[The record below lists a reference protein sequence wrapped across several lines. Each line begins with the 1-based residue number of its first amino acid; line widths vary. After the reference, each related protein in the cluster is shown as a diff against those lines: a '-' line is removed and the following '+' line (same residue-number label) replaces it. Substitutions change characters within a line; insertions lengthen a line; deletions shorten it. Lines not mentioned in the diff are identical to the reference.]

1 MKSLGYPVNKKH
13 NIFLILAILFSLSA
27 IFSEM
32 SNSEPVHTIP
42 FTLWVSASIAWLSSL
57 FLLKKHQK
65 IPAEEKNK
73 PDLSSD
79 TEALHNAV
87 AHFCAQIKSS
97 LESNHADMHRVKNIL
112 RDAVEEMSNSFS
124 GINEKTNRQQATLSE
139 LLQRADGSEAS
150 GNDFQHFLKEVDIT
164 LQNFVDLIVKTS
176 RNSMDMVY
184 MIDDVNQKMEHA
196 ETLLSDMGQI
206 ADQTN
211 LLALNAAIEA
221 ARARE
226 AGRGFAVV
234 ADEVR
239 ALSIKSNDFSE
250 SIRGVILSSKE
261 KINKAKKIISDM
273 ASQDMNSAIVS
284 KEKVSVTMAGLEQ
297 LNDSINAGIN
307 NVEILTTQVDHDT
320 GAAIRSLQFEDITN
334 QVITLCMD
342 ENLRVLESLE
352 EVCTPLADDEND
364 EKNSY
369 EATTQL
375 FIDQE
380 AFLQHKKSKPALQEN
395 VAEGEIELF

>member
-1 MKSLGYPVNKKH
+1 MNKKH
-13 NIFLILAILFSLSA
+13 NIFLILAVLFTLSA

-32 SNSEPVHTIP
+32 SHAEPVHTIP
-42 FTLWVSASIAWLSSL
+42 FTLWVTASIAWLSSL
-57 FLLKKHQK
+57 VLLKKHQK
-65 IPAEEKNK
+65 ITAEEQSK
-73 PDLSSD
+73 PDLDSD

-87 AHFCAQIKSS
+87 AHFCAQIKST
-97 LESNHADMHRVKNIL
+97 LESNHADMHRVKSIL

-124 GINEKTNRQQATLSE
+124 GINDKTNRQKVTLSQ
-139 LLQRADGSEAS
+139 LLQNTDESEAS
-150 GNDFQHFLKEVDIT
+150 TNDFQHFFKAVDTT
-164 LQNFVDLIVKTS
+164 LQSFVDLIVKTS

-184 MIDDVNQKMEHA
+184 MIDDVNHKMEHA

-221 ARARE
+221 ARAGE

-261 KINKAKKIISDM
+261 KINKAKKVISDM
-273 ASQDMNSAIVS
+273 ASHDMNSAIVS
-284 KEKVSVTMAGLEQ
+284 KEKVGVTMAGFEK
-297 LNDSINAGIN
+297 LNESINIGLSD
-307 NVEILTTQVDHDT
+307 VEVLTTQVDHDT

-334 QVITLCMD
+334 QIITLCMD
-342 ENLRVLESLE
+342 ENLRVVESLE
-352 EVCTPLADDEND
+352 KICTPLADDENG
-364 EKNSY
+364 EKNNHQ
-369 EATTQL
+369 ATTQL

-380 AFLQHKKSKPALQEN
+380 ALLQNKKSKPALQEN